1 VLLKL
6 KPSKV
11 QQKTRVNPGHQMSV
25 SEFSLINEFFT
36 DTATFGL
43 TPVIGIGDDC
53 AILDI
58 PSDQQLAVST
68 DTLVDGVH
76 FLSDSDPCYLGHKVL
91 AVNLSDLAAM
101 GATPAWATLS
111 ITLPE
116 MDAPWLRSFSQS
128 FFALA
133 KSHALRLIGGD
144 TTRGPLSIT
153 LTVMG
158 LLPKNKR
165 LSRSTAQ
172 LGDGIYLSGNVGNA
186 GVGLQKAKMGFSDIA
201 DHDLACYLKP
211 TPRVALGQLL
221 LERATSCIDVSDGL
235 SADLSHVLRAS
246 GVGATIEQQL
256 LPLTESVRQQMVL
269 LDDPLWPCSTGDDY
283 ELCFTLP
290 AGAAPPSADELQGLS
305 ISKIGVIEQ
314 NLGLRV
320 SLPNGDIWPLDKGY
334 DHFNE

>member
-1 VLLKL
+1 M
-6 KPSKV
+6 PA
-11 QQKTRVNPGHQMSV
+11 
-25 SEFSLINEFFT
+25 SEFSLIKEFFT
-36 DTATFGL
+36 DASDFGL
-43 TPVIGIGDDC
+43 APVIGIGDDC
-53 AILDI
+53 AVLDI

-76 FLSDSDPCYLGHKVL
+76 FLTHSDPCYLGHKVL

-101 GATPAWATLS
+101 GATPVWATLS

-116 MDAPWLRSFSQS
+116 MDASWLRAFSEG

-133 KSHALRLIGGD
+133 KAHSLRLIGGD
-144 TTRGPLSIT
+144 TTRGPLSVT

-165 LSRSTAQ
+165 LSRSAAQ
-172 LGDGIYLSGNVGNA
+172 LGDGIYLSGSVGNA
-186 GVGLQKAKMGFSDIA
+186 GLGLHKAQMGSSDIN
-201 DHDLACYLKP
+201 DYDLACYLKP
-211 TPRVALGQLL
+211 MPRVTLGQFL

-235 SADLSHVLRAS
+235 SADLNHILRAS

-256 LPLTESVRQQMVL
+256 LPLTESVRQQMQL
-269 LDDPLWPCSTGDDY
+269 LNDPLWPCSTGDDY

-290 AGAAPPSADELQGLS
+290 ASMAPPTSDALQGLK

-320 SLPNGDIWPLDKGY
+320 KLPSGEVRPLDKGY